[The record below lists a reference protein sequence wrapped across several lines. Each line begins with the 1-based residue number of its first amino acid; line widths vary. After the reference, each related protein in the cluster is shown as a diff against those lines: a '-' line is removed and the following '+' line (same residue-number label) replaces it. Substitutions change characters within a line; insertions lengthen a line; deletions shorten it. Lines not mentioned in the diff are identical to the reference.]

1 MKTIFTTL
9 CLALATSA
17 TVNAQTMSVEG
28 KLSATAGSY
37 VIPDFGEVS
46 TPELGN
52 DFHMFS
58 AEVYDKPSARA
69 ERKAVTYVLGGFVRS
84 YSKFNS
90 NLTSIGIAPRL
101 GFASGRFHLQGALG
115 PVLQHRDHK
124 FALGGTFNMEAR
136 VDLCEVEVFGHTD
149 IEIAGRGLFADIE
162 AGALLLNRFEIMC
175 GGSFFRS
182 GNFLSANV
190 LVGKERNVKFGA
202 TYVWNRSMNEV
213 LQEAGLGEF
222 KRRGLGLQC
231 EVSF

>member
-17 TVNAQTMSVEG
+17 TVNAQTMPVEG
-28 KLSATAGSY
+28 KFSATAGSY
-37 VIPDFGEVS
+37 VVPGFGEVS

-52 DFHMFS
+52 DFHMLS

-69 ERKAVTYVLGGFVRS
+69 ERKAATYVLGGFIRN
-84 YSKFNS
+84 YSRFNGCV
-90 NLTSIGIAPRL
+90 TSVAIAPRL
-101 GFASGRFHLQGALG
+101 GFESGRFHLQGALG

-136 VDLCEVEVFGHTD
+136 VDLCEVQVFGGTD

-162 AGALLLNRFEIMC
+162 AGALLLNRVEIMC

-182 GNFLSANV
+182 GNFLSASW
-190 LVGKERNVKFGA
+190 LCGKERNVKFGA
-202 TYVWNRSMNEV
+202 TYVWDRDMNAV
-213 LQEAGLGEF
+213 LQEAGFGEF